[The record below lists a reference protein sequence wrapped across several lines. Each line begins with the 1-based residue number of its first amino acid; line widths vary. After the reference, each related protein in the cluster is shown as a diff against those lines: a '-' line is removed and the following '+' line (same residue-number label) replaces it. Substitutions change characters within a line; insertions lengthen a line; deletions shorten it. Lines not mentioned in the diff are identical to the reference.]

1 MRYLLALYESP
12 NDFDS
17 RDREDS
23 WAAWQSYSQA
33 REEAGVITGGAALQE
48 PGTATTIRLKKGDR
62 VVHDGPFA
70 DSREQLG
77 GYMIIDVD
85 NIDEALEWASRCPA
99 AEDGA
104 VEVRPVNE
112 M

>member
-1 MRYLLALYESP
+1 MRYVLALYESP
-12 NDFDS
+12 SDFEA
-17 RDREDS
+17 RANEDY

-33 REEAGVITGGAALQE
+33 LEEAGVITGGAALQE
-48 PGTATTIRLKKGDR
+48 PGTATTIRLQKGER

-77 GYMIIDVD
+77 GFMIIDVE
-85 NIDEALEWASRCPA
+85 NIDEALEWASKCPA
-99 AEDGA
+99 AKDGA
-104 VEVRPVNE
+104 VEVRPVKE